1 MVRERRDKWTVFPML
16 SGSEKPSEMNVA
28 SRRFSVALPWSF
40 VRSQSWRTDQ
50 NVKSHTAELPG
61 HFVPNPFIGSSH
73 QGGRLDVLRFSFRVV
88 RRVVRTEPERLRRR
102 DHALARLLRRLP
114 LLLRAFDTVPALTE
128 AARCH
133 VAHRRLERAS
143 PYRFDRFG
151 VAPLPAVVGRSDMR
165 RPHFTAPLR
174 KPET

>member
-73 QGGRLDVLRFSFRVV
+73 QAGDSSAALRVPSLRW
-88 RRVVRTEPERLRRR
+88 RRSDGT
-102 DHALARLLRRLP
+102 
-114 LLLRAFDTVPALTE
+114 RAPSPPRSRA
-128 AARCH
+128 
-133 VAHRRLERAS
+133 RAS
-143 PYRFDRFG
+143 PAQATVVVEGLRHGADADRG
-151 VAPLPAVVGRSDMR
+151 GCCRRRASSVERALRIGSIASAGAPLPAVVDRSDMR